1 MCVCPAVCTEYS
13 FAWRPGCVGSSRAG
27 GAGGQEVLH
36 KGGAGGQGVLHTG
49 GAGGQEV
56 LHTGG
61 AGGQEVLHTG
71 AELQTQ
77 ASARAQCLLFSTEP
91 SAPLTPFIKF
101 CGSRPSLSSVS

>member
-56 LHTGG
+56 LHTG
-61 AGGQEVLHTG
+61 